1 MSSPLLASRVT
12 RMRESPSVAAAQRV
26 RELKAEGRSILDL
39 TVGEPDFDTPDH
51 IKTAAI
57 AAMQS
62 GLTKY
67 TAVNGI
73 PVLREAISKRLMEKT
88 GLDYDA
94 SRITIGG
101 GAKQVI
107 FLALMATVEAG
118 VEVVVPSPYWVSYPD
133 MVEAHDGTPV
143 VVDCPESDGFLLTP
157 ERLEAAIT
165 PATRWV
171 ILNTPSNPT
180 GAIYDADRLAAL
192 AAVLDRHPH
201 VHVLSDEIYDEICYL
216 DAPAPTLLG
225 IAPHL
230 RDRVFLTNGVS
241 KSYAMTGWRLGYGV
255 GNPELVGAINKLQ
268 SQSSSCPSSISQAAA
283 AEALSGDQSF
293 VTESVASYRHRRDVA
308 FELLDAV
315 DGLDPVLPQGA
326 FYLFVG
332 CSSLIGARTPEG
344 VELRSD
350 QGVVLYLLDHA
361 SVATIQGSAYGADGY
376 FRVSFATSEDVLR
389 SAAASISAAVSS
401 LTR

>member
-1 MSSPLLASRVT
+1 MSSIALAARVT

-26 RELKAEGRSILDL
+26 RELKAEGRAILDL
-39 TVGEPDFDTPDH
+39 TVGEPDFDTPAH
-51 IKTAAI
+51 IKAA
-57 AAMQS
+57 AAEAMNS

-67 TAVNGI
+67 TPVNGI
-73 PVLREAISKRLMEKT
+73 PVLREAIGKRLREKT
-88 GLDYDA
+88 GLDYDSA
-94 SRITIGG
+94 RITIGG

-107 FLALMATVEAG
+107 FLALMATVEQG
-118 VEVVVPSPYWVSYPD
+118 VEVIVPAPYWVSYPD

-143 VVDCPESDGFLLTP
+143 VVNCPESDNFLLTP

-165 PATRWV
+165 PATRWI

-180 GAIYDADRLAAL
+180 GAIYTAEQLNAL
-192 AAVLDRHPH
+192 ADVLDRHPH
-201 VHVLSDEIYDEICYL
+201 VHVLSDEIYDEISYL
-216 DAPAPTLLG
+216 DAPAPNLLAV
-225 IAPHL
+225 APRL

-255 GNPELVGAINKLQ
+255 GNPDLVGAINKLQ

-283 AEALSGDQSF
+283 AEALTGDQSF
-293 VTESVASYRHRRDVA
+293 VTESVASYRKRRDIT
-308 FELLDAV
+308 FELLSTI
-315 DGLDPVLPQGA
+315 DGLEPVLPQGA

-332 CSSLIGARTPEG
+332 CSALVGARTPEG
-344 VELRSD
+344 SVLGSD
-350 QGVVLYLLDHA
+350 QDVVLYLLERA
-361 SVATIQGSAYGADGY
+361 SVATIQGSAYGAEGY

-389 SAAASISAAVSS
+389 EAAAAISTAVSA